1 MISVGIRLDPQ
12 KDVFVSAPAR
22 TDIAAVVVLYN
33 PSENLLSNIDSYSD
47 QVDAVIAVDN
57 SDSLSRSILSRLDD
71 GRVTLI
77 PMGGNSGIARALNA
91 GCQRAIELG
100 YKWVLTMDQD
110 STATPD
116 LICVLTEVLATDQR
130 NEIAIVAPA
139 WEQVGGAP
147 ILRFSDLLDLDYAM
161 TSGNLLR
168 LDAFK
173 GIGGFRDD
181 FFIDHVDNEFCLRVR
196 RSGWRIVQRRDA
208 ILLHRQGDMG
218 RVRFPFPFYTL
229 NYSPV
234 RRYYNMARNY
244 LQMSLEF
251 GADFLIWRDDERRH
265 WRKDLLKMMLGEKQ
279 RVLKLRMLLRGWS
292 DFRAGRFGR
301 YEDLHPVAAR
311 GKSHET

>member
-116 LICVLTEVLATDQR
+116 LVCALTEVLATDQR

-218 RVRFPFPFYTL
+218 RVDSRFRST
-229 NYSPV
+229 
-234 RRYYNMARNY
+234 R
-244 LQMSLEF
+244 
-251 GADFLIWRDDERRH
+251 
-265 WRKDLLKMMLGEKQ
+265 
-279 RVLKLRMLLRGWS
+279 
-292 DFRAGRFGR
+292 
-301 YEDLHPVAAR
+301 
-311 GKSHET
+311 